1 MNRSKLTLAVCMA
14 ALIAVACSSGPE
26 TQTAG
31 NSNASG
37 AAASAGS
44 SNSNTPAPSPV
55 AAAPAP
61 PPANANTPAADAKPS
76 APDQKKDDAK
86 NAAAKPAAAAAADG
100 AALWA
105 ANKCSFCHA
114 ADGKG
119 NPKMKGVPDFTDA
132 AWQKKEGDGELAS
145 VIKNGKKPMPPFGK
159 TLSDN
164 EIKALVAFV
173 RGFAK
178 K

>member
-1 MNRSKLTLAVCMA
+1 MNRSKITLAVCLA
-14 ALIAVACSSGPE
+14 ALIAVACSSGSQ
-26 TQTAG
+26 TQNSG

-37 AAASAGS
+37 APASGS
-44 SNSNTPAPSPV
+44 SNPNAPPPPPAV
-55 AAAPAP
+55 AAPAP
-61 PPANANTPAADAKPS
+61 PPPPANANAAAADAKPA
-76 APDQKKDDAK
+76 APEKKDDAK
-86 NAAAKPAAAAAADG
+86 SAAAKPAAAADG
-100 AALWA
+100 AALFA
-105 ANKCSFCHA
+105 ANKCSFCHGP
-114 ADGKG
+114 DGKG

-132 AWQKKEGDGELAS
+132 AWQKKEGDGELAAT
-145 VIKNGKKPMPPFGK
+145 IKNGKKPMPPFGK

>member
-1 MNRSKLTLAVCMA
+1 MNRSKITLAVCLA
-14 ALIAVACSSGPE
+14 ALIAVACSSGSQ
-26 TQTAG
+26 TQNSG

-37 AAASAGS
+37 APASGS
-44 SNSNTPAPSPV
+44 STNAPTPPPV

-61 PPANANTPAADAKPS
+61 PPPPANANTAAADAKPA
-76 APDQKKDDAK
+76 APEKKDDAK
-86 NAAAKPAAAAAADG
+86 NAAAKPAAAPDG

-105 ANKCSFCHA
+105 ANKCSFCHG

-159 TLSDN
+159 ILSDN
-164 EIKALVAFV
+164 EVRALVAFV